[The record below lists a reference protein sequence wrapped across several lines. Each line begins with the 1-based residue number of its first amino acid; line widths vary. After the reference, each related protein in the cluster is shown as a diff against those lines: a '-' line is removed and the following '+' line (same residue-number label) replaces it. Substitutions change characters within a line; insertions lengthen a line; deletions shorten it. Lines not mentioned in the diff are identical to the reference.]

1 MPRAYSDDLRCK
13 LLRSYERSEA
23 GLQDLAERFGVS
35 YGYTKKIRRQQ
46 LQSGQMERV
55 AQGRHGP
62 VSRVTAEVE
71 ERLRAEV
78 RRRPDL
84 TLAELGQRLEQ
95 NQCLRLSKTRLWEV
109 LLRLGLRRKKNRS
122 TPPNKMA
129 RKAASVGRRGG
140 SK

>member
-62 VSRVTAEVE
+62 DAT
-71 ERLRAEV
+71 
-78 RRRPDL
+78 
-84 TLAELGQRLEQ
+84 
-95 NQCLRLSKTRLWEV
+95 
-109 LLRLGLRRKKNRS
+109 
-122 TPPNKMA
+122 
-129 RKAASVGRRGG
+129 
-140 SK
+140 